1 MRNTQYI
8 RVGDILCPVRL
19 YAGRASYI
27 PFQYRKTGSKH
38 DGSELSEDKQYH
50 CSYHVYE
57 PFVYRHYRRTQA
69 ATIEIG
75 SAYLRIVG
83 FSQLFATLE
92 ILTSGAYTGQGLTK
106 YPATVSIVFT
116 TMRIPLALLLGKSMG
131 MGIDGVW
138 WSISLTSVIKG
149 IVLYLLYRKREKEL
163 EESNIQYSSI

>member
-57 PFVYRHYRRTQA
+57 PFGYRHYRRTRKDTVLVQ
-69 ATIEIG
+69 G
-75 SAYLRIVG
+75 G
-83 FSQLFATLE
+83 TLWE
-92 ILTSGAYTGQGLTK
+92 
-106 YPATVSIVFT
+106 
-116 TMRIPLALLLGKSMG
+116 
-131 MGIDGVW
+131 
-138 WSISLTSVIKG
+138 
-149 IVLYLLYRKREKEL
+149 YR
-163 EESNIQYSSI
+163 QYHS

>member
-1 MRNTQYI
+1 MPI
-8 RVGDILCPVRL
+8 C
-19 YAGRASYI
+19 
-27 PFQYRKTGSKH
+27 
-38 DGSELSEDKQYH
+38 
-50 CSYHVYE
+50 C
-57 PFVYRHYRRTQA
+57 
-69 ATIEIG
+69 
-75 SAYLRIVG
+75 IVG

-163 EESNIQYSSI
+163 EEQTYNIAVYEYTGFLLYT